1 MTIDYWLIITSGEG
15 KKRGGGGKEEEERE
29 EEQAGRRRDTDG
41 TQAGHEEEEEKTGA
55 EGAGAVG
62 FGLIDS
68 CAYSSIV
75 SLFLQI
81 TNSIYFTHFGIRLS
95 LSRRGSDS

>member
-1 MTIDYWLIITSGEG
+1 MRRGEEEG
-15 KKRGGGGKEEEERE
+15 RRREGGGKEEEREE

-55 EGAGAVG
+55 ERGWGSRVRVH
-62 FGLIDS
+62 DS
-68 CAYSSIV
+68 CSYSSIV
-75 SLFLQI
+75 FIFLQI
-81 TNSIYFTHFGIRLS
+81 TVPYISYIFWTRHS

>member
-1 MTIDYWLIITSGEG
+1 MRRGEEEG
-15 KKRGGGGKEEEERE
+15 RRREGGGEEEEEREE

-41 TQAGHEEEEEKTGA
+41 TQAGREEEEEKTGA
-55 EGAGAVG
+55 ERGRGSRVRVH
-62 FGLIDS
+62 DS

-81 TNSIYFTHFGIRLS
+81 TNSIYFIHFGIRLS

>member
-1 MTIDYWLIITSGEG
+1 MRRGEEEG
-15 KKRGGGGKEEEERE
+15 RKRGGGGKEEEERE

-41 TQAGHEEEEEKTGA
+41 TQAGREEEEEKTGA
-55 EGAGAVG
+55 ERGRGSRVRVD
-62 FGLIDS
+62 DS